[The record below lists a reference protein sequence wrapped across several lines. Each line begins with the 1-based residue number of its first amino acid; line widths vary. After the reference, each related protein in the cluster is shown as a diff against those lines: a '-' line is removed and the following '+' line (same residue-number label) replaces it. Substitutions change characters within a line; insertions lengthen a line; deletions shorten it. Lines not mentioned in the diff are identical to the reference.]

1 MLALGPDRKDLL
13 LRPCHIS
20 FAPYAEAN
28 CSQQNAQISSE
39 TLQDHRTRQSAK
51 SAFFASAFAIFQE
64 RKTQTPAK

>member
-28 CSQQNAQISSE
+28 CSQQNAQISSK

-51 SAFFASAFAIFQE
+51 SAFFASAFAFLEE
-64 RKTQTPAK
+64 RKTQTPVK